1 MEEVVYAR
9 QSVEKKN
16 SISIEGQIELC
27 RRAASGNLSVYQDRG
42 YSGKNTERP
51 DFQRLLR
58 DVQAG
63 KNQQGVCLSSGPFFS
78 LGGRLWPT
86 VGNSSGASC

>member
-1 MEEVVYAR
+1 MEEAVYAR

-27 RRAASGNLSVYQDRG
+27 RKASSGNLSVYQDRG

-58 DVQAG
+58 DIQAG
-63 KNQQGVCLSSGPFFS
+63 KISKVYVYRLDRFS
-78 LGGRLWPT
+78 R
-86 VGNSSGASC
+86 